1 MSNRD
6 ILKSLASNDLHRDL
20 QFATSPR
27 SVTHLAQH
35 IQNAFPDF
43 GTSFLLGDC
52 RNRCRVASRN
62 RNTKAGRQRQQSEPD
77 NELINAQSARQ
88 AVAAVA
94 RLARPQ
100 MRTFIAPTVSR
111 RGMSLSLLCP
121 THFTPS
127 GRRIGWIA
135 PGMDDDQRMIRFR
148 LLDGDFTN
156 TFRDSSVTTPD

>member
-1 MSNRD
+1 MHAGPENLQWKSNRD

-20 QFATSPR
+20 QLATSPR

-35 IQNAFPDF
+35 IQNALPDF
-43 GTSFLLGDC
+43 GTSFFLGDC
-52 RNRCRVASRN
+52 RNRCRIAAWN
-62 RNTKAGRQRQQSEPD
+62 RNTKAGRQQWDSESD

-111 RGMSLSLLCP
+111 RGTSLSLSCP
-121 THFTPS
+121 NILHP
-127 GRRIGWIA
+127 RV
-135 PGMDDDQRMIRFR
+135 
-148 LLDGDFTN
+148 DG
-156 TFRDSSVTTPD
+156 